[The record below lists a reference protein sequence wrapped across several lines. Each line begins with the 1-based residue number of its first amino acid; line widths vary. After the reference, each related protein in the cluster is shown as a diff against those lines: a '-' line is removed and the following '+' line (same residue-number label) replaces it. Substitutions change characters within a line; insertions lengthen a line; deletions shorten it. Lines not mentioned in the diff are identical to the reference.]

1 MPASESKH
9 GSILKLSSQE
19 GELPL
24 RMIMVL
30 GKGLSLAVAI
40 LLWWARAEGWRT
52 LHARRG

>member
-1 MPASESKH
+1 MPACESRH